1 MARTNQTKI
10 GLLAILL
17 SALGALSI
25 AGPGVAS
32 LLETRSGA
40 AALQNL
46 SDDIYFARRTAADKK
61 VPVTLCQSED
71 ETSCANSGRW
81 EAGWL
86 MFEDYDR
93 DAVRDPGEKIIRT
106 QGPVADTATIRAQA
120 GAGSRIFSS
129 IAFTRLGLPKHAS
142 GMSLSGTL
150 RVCGERARTT
160 TVGLKFTSAGSTY
173 ATKRTA
179 YDCV

>member
-81 EAGWL
+81 EAG
-86 MFEDYDR
+86 
-93 DAVRDPGEKIIRT
+93 
-106 QGPVADTATIRAQA
+106 
-120 GAGSRIFSS
+120 
-129 IAFTRLGLPKHAS
+129 
-142 GMSLSGTL
+142 
-150 RVCGERARTT
+150 
-160 TVGLKFTSAGSTY
+160 
-173 ATKRTA
+173 
-179 YDCV
+179 